1 MWAKR
6 PSYQKLHIATAP
18 GNFWQY
24 SKSLIKIVTVI
35 VDLNSAFLGHRLKST
50 MGLKELMEGLSAK
63 GVKKE

>member
-35 VDLNSAFLGHRLKST
+35 VDFSAFLRHRLKSI